1 MHPLK
6 RVYRVDGCRYYVLY
20 EYNEFLERMFFR
32 YKEQQDIA
40 LAKWFLDLH
49 KEWVMRICAG
59 KRCHIAPSGQSQRQ
73 RRGFEPL
80 LRMMEACQIPVYSS
94 LIKQEDFKQ
103 SSLSKADRP
112 KAALQIQKKQWYPPV
127 PCDVLIEII
136 RSTSIL
142 AEMHIFQGLADTLRR
157 ISAVSKGFF
166 ATRAYLRP
174 GVP

>member
-1 MHPLK
+1 M
-6 RVYRVDGCRYYVLY
+6 
-20 EYNEFLERMFFR
+20 NFWMFFR

-127 PCDVLIEII
+127 PCDVLIDDVLTTGATVKQCVRLLEPE
-136 RSTSIL
+136 SV
-142 AEMHIFQGLADTLRR
+142 F
-157 ISAVSKGFF
+157 AVSAHPLWLEQNRKNNIKTIVRRGWFW
-166 ATRAYLRP
+166 
-174 GVP
+174 